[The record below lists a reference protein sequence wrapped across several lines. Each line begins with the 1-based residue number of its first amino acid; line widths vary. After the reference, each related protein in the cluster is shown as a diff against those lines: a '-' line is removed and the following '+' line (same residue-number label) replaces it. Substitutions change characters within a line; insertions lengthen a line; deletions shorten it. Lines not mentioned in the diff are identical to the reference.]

1 MSLTIHLE
9 ELEHQKR
16 ALKAI
21 RNAFPHIAG
30 GTVGAHEAY
39 ANPLLEHGGVEDYF
53 IDCKMETGTGK
64 TYVYTRMM
72 YELHKMYGLFKFII
86 VVPSLAI
93 REGTEKFID
102 SSYARQHFSR
112 FYPNIHLNLGR
123 IAKGDF
129 TSRGGRKTFPS
140 SLSQYVE
147 ATRNEK
153 TSIQCLLLCDSGFLN
168 NARSSLFKDDFD
180 QTLMGAS
187 SSPVEALRLTRPIV
201 IIDEPHRIKRESK
214 TYTNI
219 MEKIKPQMIVRFGAT
234 FPEVGAKK
242 SRRIDYFQGS
252 PQFNL
257 GAVESFNEGLV
268 KAVDVN
274 FPQMPAGAPE
284 DVYRVKAVTGNSLTL
299 TKDGRDHTL
308 SANESLAQVD
318 PRFEGN
324 VEFVGGKLLSNELE
338 LEKGMSLM
346 PGTFMQSYQ
355 ELLLRSAIDAHF
367 AKEMENFSRD
377 NSAPKVKTLSLF
389 FIDSIESYRD
399 DNGWLRRK
407 FEQLLREKIEQ
418 LLSSSAGEYKE
429 FLLATLNDISASH
442 GGYFAKD
449 QGSGKSDERIAE
461 EVDDILRNKTK
472 LLTFKD
478 DAGRWNTRRFLFS
491 KWTLRE
497 GWDNPNIFVICK
509 LRKSGSESSK
519 IQEAG
524 RGLRLPVDELGNRLS
539 REEFR
544 LDYIV
549 GLEEREFAR
558 RLTDEIN
565 VDAYIALDRER
576 LTDAMVEIIAKRRL
590 MSSDEVIKEIGNN
603 GLIEFSREFKQEVLR
618 DGITKAGFEWFLIDY
633 PELSETQLRNS
644 KVTSPTTR
652 QQAKRTIRLRQ
663 ENWNQIRDMWKDI
676 CQRRMIRFERL
687 DEAELANLFAE
698 SLNTEGLFAEQVAVQ
713 TIQKMTR
720 DDEGVDFVEETAD
733 IAVTAMG
740 KLEYREFVKRLHKQ
754 TYVPINVLHES
765 LWNKLTEISKS
776 GTNVDDYLNGRTLEK
791 IVRSF
796 EGKFAEVY
804 AFKYEYDSLDVP
816 AEIKLLQDD
825 GSFVDKLPY
834 GRVGSMLDDNIGDN
848 PKSLYELPPLAFD
861 SELEHRVLRHQVPN
875 DLNVTVFGKIPTRAI
890 AVPTYTGG
898 TTTPDFIY
906 YIEDEESGE
915 ARLCLLL
922 ETKASNMRMS
932 EGQVIAAQ
940 QKFFESVEGVEWK
953 LATEL
958 EDVMEA
964 LRNL

>member
-16 ALKAI
+16 ALRAI
-21 RNAFPHIAG
+21 RGAFPHVVG

-39 ANPLLEHGGVEDYF
+39 ANPLLEHSGAEDYF

-93 REGTEKFID
+93 REGTEKFIN

-129 TSRGGRKTFPS
+129 TSRSGRKTFPS

-168 NARSSLFKDDFD
+168 NPRSSLFKDDFD

-187 SSPVEALRLTRPIV
+187 SSPVEALRLTRPVV

-214 TYTNI
+214 TYINI

-234 FPEVGAKK
+234 FPEVGTKK

-284 DVYRVKAVTGNSLTL
+284 DVYRVKSVTGNSLTL

-308 SANESLAQVD
+308 SVNESLAQVD

-324 VEFVGGKLLSNELE
+324 VEFVGDKLLSNELK

-355 ELLLRSAIDAHF
+355 ELLLSSAIDAHF
-367 AKEMENFSRD
+367 AKEIEGFNRD
-377 NSAPKVKTLSLF
+377 NGAPKVKALSLF
-389 FIDSIESYRD
+389 FIDSIGSYRD
-399 DNGWLRRK
+399 DNGWLRLK
-407 FEQLLREKIEQ
+407 FERLLREKIEQ
-418 LLSSSAGEYKE
+418 LLNSATGEYKE
-429 FLLATLNDISASH
+429 FLLATLSDISASH

-478 DAGRWNTRRFLFS
+478 EAGRWNTRRFLFS

-509 LRKSGSESSK
+509 LRKSGSDSSK
-519 IQEAG
+519 IQEVG

-565 VDAYIALDRER
+565 VDAYITLDRER
-576 LTDAMVEIIAKRRL
+576 LTDAMIEIIAKRRS
-590 MSSDEVIKEIGNN
+590 MCEKEVVNEIGKKK
-603 GLIEFSREFKQEVLR
+603 LIDFSREFVEEVLR
-618 DGITKAGFEWFLIDY
+618 DDIAKSGFEWLLIDY
-633 PELSETQLRNS
+633 PELTETQLRES

-652 QQAKRTIRLRQ
+652 QVKRTIKLRQ
-663 ENWNQIRDMWKDI
+663 ENWNQIRDVWKDI
-676 CQRRMIRFERL
+676 CQRRMIRLERL
-687 DEAELANLFAE
+687 DEAELANLFVE
-698 SLNTEGLFAEQVAVQ
+698 SLNVEGLFAEQVAVQ
-713 TIQKMTR
+713 TKQKMTR
-720 DDEGVDFVEETAD
+720 VGERVDFIEKTAD

-740 KLEYREFVKRLHKQ
+740 KLEYREFIKRLHKQ
-754 TYVPINVLHES
+754 TYVPISILHEN
-765 LWNKLTEISKS
+765 LWNKLAEISKNGAS
-776 GTNVDDYLNGRTLEK
+776 VDDYLNGRTLEK

-796 EGKFAEVY
+796 EGKFEESY
-804 AFKYEYDSLDVP
+804 ALKYEYNSLDIP
-816 AEIKLLQDD
+816 AEIRLLQDD
-825 GSFVDKLPY
+825 GTFVDELPY
-834 GRVGSMLDDNIGDN
+834 GRIGTMLDDSIDDN
-848 PKSLYELPPLAFD
+848 SKSLYKLPPLAFD

-875 DLNVTVFGKIPTRAI
+875 ELNITAFGKIPTRAI

-906 YIEDEESGE
+906 CVEDEKSGKI
-915 ARLCLLL
+915 RLCLLI

-932 EGQVIAAQ
+932 EEQVIAAQ